1 MIFDAGV
8 FIALD
13 NPSKRRV
20 ILEVVREMYEGGV
33 VPKTNEAALAQAW
46 RDPSRQVPM
55 AMVVRATT
63 VFPFGDPQTVGRRC
77 AESGTS
83 DVVDA
88 SLAVLADQLGE
99 EILTTDATDM
109 RKLGVKVV
117 KL

>member
-13 NPSKRRV
+13 NPAKRRV
-20 ILEVVREMYEGGV
+20 ILELVREMCEGGV

-63 VFPFGDPQTVGRRC
+63 VFPFGDPQAVGRRC

>member
-13 NPSKRRV
+13 SPSKRRV
-20 ILEVVREMYEGGV
+20 ILELVREMHERGV

-55 AMVVRATT
+55 AMLVKAAA
-63 VFPFGDPQTVGRRC
+63 VFPFGDPRTIGRRC

-88 SLAVLADQLGE
+88 SLAVLGDQLGE
-99 EILTTDATDM
+99 KVLTTDASDM
-109 RKLGVKVV
+109 RRLGVEVV
-117 KL
+117 EF